1 MQIKKFSS
9 SFITITITIT
19 LFCLSISQP
28 EKSEKQI
35 RADAC
40 IKILKSRM
48 KQDSEFIKHFIDF
61 LTPKFNNNPNDAAN
75 RLVSF
80 AMLSCYDKINYYDA
94 DSIATS
100 PIEINSLETSNKDLL
115 SLEKWE
121 MLFKENDEQRL
132 NYEMSLLQSAISDF
146 QSGQVDLSALS
157 HSNNNNKNY
166 DDVQQNYNDDMGR
179 IYTKN
184 EDNEDLNIFGINLS
198 KIDEKWK
205 NVIGIGLIVTVFGS
219 IIIGMNWIKNI
230 RNQGKEKKEKKKK
243 KKK

>member
-1 MQIKKFSS
+1 MKLI
-9 SFITITITIT
+9 FILST
-19 LFCLSISQP
+19 LILINSQK
-28 EKSEKQI
+28 EKTEKQI

-48 KQDSEFIKHFIDF
+48 KQDSEYIKHFIDF
-61 LTPKFNNNPNDAAN
+61 LTPKFNNNQNDALN
-75 RLVSF
+75 RLISF

-100 PIEINSLETSNKDLL
+100 PVEINSLETTNKDLL

-132 NYEMSLLQSAISDF
+132 NYEMSLLSSSVSDF

-157 HSNNNNKNY
+157 QSQPNRNQNY
-166 DDVQQNYNDDMGR
+166 DDVQEGNEQMGNFYTRNENDF
-179 IYTKN
+179 
-184 EDNEDLNIFGINLS
+184 DLNIFGFNLKNIS
-198 KIDEKWK
+198 QMWK
-205 NVIGIGLIVTVFGS
+205 NVIGIGLICIVFGS
-219 IIIGMNWIKNI
+219 ILIGMKWISNI
-230 RNQGKEKKEKKKK
+230 REQGKKEKKKK

>member
-1 MQIKKFSS
+1 MKLI
-9 SFITITITIT
+9 FILST
-19 LFCLSISQP
+19 LILINSQK
-28 EKSEKQI
+28 EKTEKQI

-48 KQDSEFIKHFIDF
+48 KQDSEYIKHFIDF
-61 LTPKFNNNPNDAAN
+61 LTPKFNNNQNDAMN
-75 RLVSF
+75 RLISF

-100 PIEINSLETSNKDLL
+100 PVEINSLETTNKDLL

-132 NYEMSLLQSAISDF
+132 NYEMSLLSSSVSDF

-157 HSNNNNKNY
+157 QSQPNRNQNY
-166 DDVQQNYNDDMGR
+166 DDVQEGNEQMGNFYTRNENDF
-179 IYTKN
+179 
-184 EDNEDLNIFGINLS
+184 DLNIFGFNLKNIS
-198 KIDEKWK
+198 QMWK
-205 NVIGIGLIVTVFGS
+205 NVIGIGLICIVFGS
-219 IIIGMNWIKNI
+219 ILIGMKWINNI
-230 RNQGKEKKEKKKK
+230 REQGKNKKKK

>member
-1 MQIKKFSS
+1 MKLI
-9 SFITITITIT
+9 FILST
-19 LFCLSISQP
+19 LILINSQK
-28 EKSEKQI
+28 EKTEKQI

-48 KQDSEFIKHFIDF
+48 KQDSEYIKHFIDF
-61 LTPKFNNNPNDAAN
+61 LTPKFNNNQNDAMN
-75 RLVSF
+75 RLISF

-100 PIEINSLETSNKDLL
+100 PIEINSLETTNKDLL

-132 NYEMSLLQSAISDF
+132 NYEMSLLSSSVSDF

-157 HSNNNNKNY
+157 QSQPNRNQNY
-166 DDVQQNYNDDMGR
+166 DDVQEGNEQMGNFYTRNENDF
-179 IYTKN
+179 
-184 EDNEDLNIFGINLS
+184 DLNIFGFNLKNIS
-198 KIDEKWK
+198 QMWK
-205 NVIGIGLIVTVFGS
+205 NVIGIGLICIVFGS
-219 IIIGMNWIKNI
+219 ILIGMKWISNI
-230 RNQGKEKKEKKKK
+230 REQGKKDKKKK

>member
-1 MQIKKFSS
+1 MKLF
-9 SFITITITIT
+9 FILST
-19 LFCLSISQP
+19 LILINSQK
-28 EKSEKQI
+28 EKTEKQI

-48 KQDSEFIKHFIDF
+48 KQDSEYIKHFIDF
-61 LTPKFNNNPNDAAN
+61 LTPKFNNNQNDAMN
-75 RLVSF
+75 RLISF

-100 PIEINSLETSNKDLL
+100 PVEINSLETTNKDLL

-132 NYEMSLLQSAISDF
+132 NYEMSLLSSSVSDF

-157 HSNNNNKNY
+157 QSQPNRNQNY
-166 DDVQQNYNDDMGR
+166 DDVQEGNEQMGNFYTRNENDF
-179 IYTKN
+179 
-184 EDNEDLNIFGINLS
+184 DLNIFGFNLKNIS
-198 KIDEKWK
+198 QMWK
-205 NVIGIGLIVTVFGS
+205 NVIGIGLICIVFGS
-219 IIIGMNWIKNI
+219 ILIGMKWISNI
-230 RNQGKEKKEKKKK
+230 REQGKKEKKKK

>member
-1 MQIKKFSS
+1 MKLI
-9 SFITITITIT
+9 FILST
-19 LFCLSISQP
+19 LILINSQK
-28 EKSEKQI
+28 EKTEKQI

-48 KQDSEFIKHFIDF
+48 KQDSEYIKHFIDF
-61 LTPKFNNNPNDAAN
+61 LTPKFNNNQNDAMN
-75 RLVSF
+75 RLISF

-100 PIEINSLETSNKDLL
+100 PIEINSLETTNKDLL

-132 NYEMSLLQSAISDF
+132 NYEMSLLSSSVSDF

-157 HSNNNNKNY
+157 QSQPNRNQNY
-166 DDVQQNYNDDMGR
+166 DDIQEGNEQMGNF
-179 IYTKN
+179 YTRN
-184 EDNEDLNIFGINLS
+184 EDDFDLNIFGFNLKNIS
-198 KIDEKWK
+198 QMWK
-205 NVIGIGLIVTVFGS
+205 NVIGIGLICIVFGS
-219 IIIGMNWIKNI
+219 ILIGMKWISNI
-230 RNQGKEKKEKKKK
+230 REQGKKDKKKK

>member
-1 MQIKKFSS
+1 MKLI
-9 SFITITITIT
+9 FILST
-19 LFCLSISQP
+19 LILINSQK
-28 EKSEKQI
+28 EKTEKQI

-48 KQDSEFIKHFIDF
+48 KQDSEYIKHFIDF
-61 LTPKFNNNPNDAAN
+61 LTPKFNNNQNDAIN
-75 RLVSF
+75 RLISF

-100 PIEINSLETSNKDLL
+100 PVEINSLETTNKDLL

-132 NYEMSLLQSAISDF
+132 NYEMSLLSSSVSDF

-157 HSNNNNKNY
+157 QSQPNRNQNY
-166 DDVQQNYNDDMGR
+166 DDVQEGNEQMGNFYTRNENDF
-179 IYTKN
+179 
-184 EDNEDLNIFGINLS
+184 DLNIFGFNLKNIS
-198 KIDEKWK
+198 QMWK
-205 NVIGIGLIVTVFGS
+205 NVIGIGLICIVFGS
-219 IIIGMNWIKNI
+219 ILIGMKWISNI
-230 RNQGKEKKEKKKK
+230 REQGKKDKKKK

>member
-1 MQIKKFSS
+1 MKLI
-9 SFITITITIT
+9 FILST
-19 LFCLSISQP
+19 LILINSQK
-28 EKSEKQI
+28 EKTEKQI

-48 KQDSEFIKHFIDF
+48 KQDSEYIKHFIDF
-61 LTPKFNNNPNDAAN
+61 LTPKFNNNQNDAMN
-75 RLVSF
+75 RLISF

-100 PIEINSLETSNKDLL
+100 PVEINSLETTNKDLL

-132 NYEMSLLQSAISDF
+132 NYEMSLLSSSVSDF

-157 HSNNNNKNY
+157 QSQPNRNQNY
-166 DDVQQNYNDDMGR
+166 DDVQEGNEQMGNFYTRNENDF
-179 IYTKN
+179 
-184 EDNEDLNIFGINLS
+184 DLNIFGFNLKNIS
-198 KIDEKWK
+198 QMWK
-205 NVIGIGLIVTVFGS
+205 NVIGIGLICIVFGS
-219 IIIGMNWIKNI
+219 ILIGMKWISNI
-230 RNQGKEKKEKKKK
+230 REQGKKEKKKK

>member
-1 MQIKKFSS
+1 MKLI
-9 SFITITITIT
+9 FILST
-19 LFCLSISQP
+19 LILINSQK
-28 EKSEKQI
+28 EKTEKQI

-48 KQDSEFIKHFIDF
+48 NQDSEYIKHFIEF
-61 LTPKFNNNPNDAAN
+61 LTPKFNNNQNEAMN
-75 RLVSF
+75 RLISF

-100 PIEINSLETSNKDLL
+100 PVEINSLETTNKDLL

-132 NYEMSLLQSAISDF
+132 NYEMSLLSSSVSDF

-157 HSNNNNKNY
+157 QSQPRNQNY
-166 DDVQQNYNDDMGR
+166 DDVQEGYDQMGN
-179 IYTKN
+179 IYTRN
-184 EDNEDLNIFGINLS
+184 EENFDLAIFGFNLKNLS
-198 KIDEKWK
+198 QKWK
-205 NVIGIGLIVTVFGS
+205 NVIGIGLICIVFGS
-219 IIIGMNWIKNI
+219 ILFGMKWINNI
-230 RNQGKEKKEKKKK
+230 REQGKNKKKK

>member
-1 MQIKKFSS
+1 MQLKFFPSS
-9 SFITITITIT
+9 SLIITITT
-19 LFCLSISQP
+19 LISLFSISISQP

-61 LTPKFNNNPNDAAN
+61 LTPKFNNNPTDAAN
-75 RLVSF
+75 RLISF

-100 PIEINSLETSNKDLL
+100 PIEINSLESSNKDLL

-132 NYEMSLLQSAISDF
+132 NYEMSLLQSSISDF

-157 HSNNNNKNY
+157 HAENSNKKFEN
-166 DDVQQNYNDDMGR
+166 VEQNYNDDMGR

-184 EDNEDLNIFGINLS
+184 EDNVDLNIFGVNLS

-205 NVIGIGLIVTVFGS
+205 NVIGIGLIVSVFGS
-219 IIIGMNWIKNI
+219 IIFGMKWIKGI
-230 RNQGKEKKEKKKK
+230 RNEGKKEKKKK

>member
-1 MQIKKFSS
+1 MKLI
-9 SFITITITIT
+9 FILST
-19 LFCLSISQP
+19 LILINSQK
-28 EKSEKQI
+28 EKTEKQI

-48 KQDSEFIKHFIDF
+48 KQDSEYIKHFIDF
-61 LTPKFNNNPNDAAN
+61 LTPKFNNNQNDAMN
-75 RLVSF
+75 RLISF

-100 PIEINSLETSNKDLL
+100 PVEINSLETTNKDLL

-132 NYEMSLLQSAISDF
+132 NYEMSLLSSSVSDF

-157 HSNNNNKNY
+157 QSQPNRNQNY
-166 DDVQQNYNDDMGR
+166 DDVQEGNEQMGNFYTRNENDF
-179 IYTKN
+179 
-184 EDNEDLNIFGINLS
+184 DLNIFGFNLKNIS
-198 KIDEKWK
+198 QMWK
-205 NVIGIGLIVTVFGS
+205 NVIGIGLICIVFGS
-219 IIIGMNWIKNI
+219 ILIGMKWISNI
-230 RNQGKEKKEKKKK
+230 REQGKKDKKKK

>member
-1 MQIKKFSS
+1 MKLI
-9 SFITITITIT
+9 FILST
-19 LFCLSISQP
+19 LILINSQK
-28 EKSEKQI
+28 EKTEKQI

-48 KQDSEFIKHFIDF
+48 NQDSEYIKHFIEF
-61 LTPKFNNNPNDAAN
+61 LTPKFNNNQNDAMN
-75 RLVSF
+75 RLISF

-100 PIEINSLETSNKDLL
+100 PVEINRLETTNKDLL

-132 NYEMSLLQSAISDF
+132 NYEMSLLSSSVSDF

-157 HSNNNNKNY
+157 QSQPNRNQNY
-166 DDVQQNYNDDMGR
+166 DDVQEGNEQMGNFYTRNENDF
-179 IYTKN
+179 
-184 EDNEDLNIFGINLS
+184 DLNIFGFNLKNIS
-198 KIDEKWK
+198 QMWK
-205 NVIGIGLIVTVFGS
+205 NVIGIGLICIVFGS
-219 IIIGMNWIKNI
+219 ILIGMKWISNI
-230 RNQGKEKKEKKKK
+230 REQGKKDKKKK

>member
-1 MQIKKFSS
+1 MKLI
-9 SFITITITIT
+9 FILST
-19 LFCLSISQP
+19 LILINSQK
-28 EKSEKQI
+28 EKTEKQI

-48 KQDSEFIKHFIDF
+48 KQDSEYIKHFIDF
-61 LTPKFNNNPNDAAN
+61 LTPKFNNNQNDALN
-75 RLVSF
+75 RLISF

-100 PIEINSLETSNKDLL
+100 PVEINSLETTNKDLL

-132 NYEMSLLQSAISDF
+132 NYEMSLLSSSVSDF

-157 HSNNNNKNY
+157 QSQPNRNQNY
-166 DDVQQNYNDDMGR
+166 DDVQEGNEQMGNFYTRNENDF
-179 IYTKN
+179 
-184 EDNEDLNIFGINLS
+184 DLNIFGFNLKNIS
-198 KIDEKWK
+198 QMWK
-205 NVIGIGLIVTVFGS
+205 NVIGIGLICIVFGS
-219 IIIGMNWIKNI
+219 ILIGMKWISNI
-230 RNQGKEKKEKKKK
+230 REQGKKDKKKK

>member
-1 MQIKKFSS
+1 MKLI
-9 SFITITITIT
+9 FILST
-19 LFCLSISQP
+19 LILINSQK
-28 EKSEKQI
+28 EKTEKQI

-48 KQDSEFIKHFIDF
+48 KQDSEYIKHFIDF
-61 LTPKFNNNPNDAAN
+61 LTPKFNNNQNDALN
-75 RLVSF
+75 RLISF

-100 PIEINSLETSNKDLL
+100 PIEINSLETTNKDLL

-132 NYEMSLLQSAISDF
+132 NYEMSLLSSSVSDF

-157 HSNNNNKNY
+157 QSQPNRNQNY
-166 DDVQQNYNDDMGR
+166 DDVQEGNEQMGNFYTRNENDF
-179 IYTKN
+179 
-184 EDNEDLNIFGINLS
+184 DLNIFGFNLKNIS
-198 KIDEKWK
+198 QMWK
-205 NVIGIGLIVTVFGS
+205 NVIGIGLICIVFGS
-219 IIIGMNWIKNI
+219 ILIGMKWISNI
-230 RNQGKEKKEKKKK
+230 REQGKKDKKKK

>member
-1 MQIKKFSS
+1 MKLF
-9 SFITITITIT
+9 FILST
-19 LFCLSISQP
+19 LILINSQK
-28 EKSEKQI
+28 EKTEKQI

-48 KQDSEFIKHFIDF
+48 KQDSEYIKHFIDF
-61 LTPKFNNNPNDAAN
+61 LTPKFNNNQNDAMN
-75 RLVSF
+75 RLISF

-100 PIEINSLETSNKDLL
+100 PIEINSLETTNKDLL

-132 NYEMSLLQSAISDF
+132 NYEMSLLSSSVSDF

-157 HSNNNNKNY
+157 QSQPNRNQNY
-166 DDVQQNYNDDMGR
+166 DDVQEGNEQMGNFYTRNENDF
-179 IYTKN
+179 
-184 EDNEDLNIFGINLS
+184 DLNIFGFNLKNIS
-198 KIDEKWK
+198 QMWK
-205 NVIGIGLIVTVFGS
+205 NVIGIGLICIVFGS
-219 IIIGMNWIKNI
+219 ILIGMKWISNI
-230 RNQGKEKKEKKKK
+230 REQGKKDKKKK

>member
-1 MQIKKFSS
+1 MKLI
-9 SFITITITIT
+9 FILST
-19 LFCLSISQP
+19 LILINSQK
-28 EKSEKQI
+28 EKTEKQI

-48 KQDSEFIKHFIDF
+48 KQDSEYIKHFIDF
-61 LTPKFNNNPNDAAN
+61 LTPKFNNNQNDALN
-75 RLVSF
+75 RLISF

-100 PIEINSLETSNKDLL
+100 PIEINSLETTNKDLL

-132 NYEMSLLQSAISDF
+132 NYEMSLLSSSVSDF

-157 HSNNNNKNY
+157 QSQPNRNQNY
-166 DDVQQNYNDDMGR
+166 DDVQEGNEQMGNFYTRNENDF
-179 IYTKN
+179 
-184 EDNEDLNIFGINLS
+184 DLNIFGFNLKNIS
-198 KIDEKWK
+198 QMWK
-205 NVIGIGLIVTVFGS
+205 NVIGIGLICIVFGS
-219 IIIGMNWIKNI
+219 ILIGMKWISNI
-230 RNQGKEKKEKKKK
+230 REQEKKDKKKK